1 MNEIKLLFR
10 KDLFILINNIK
21 LILKNPLRLLPYI
34 FVIGYFSFFYFRRTK
49 KSSESLQEIDLE
61 QLQEVTNA
69 VDIIPDAKLYVK
81 LAVIGGLTLIAL
93 AILIFQLYRATKK
106 NISFFSM
113 ADVNMLFT
121 APVSPSSILIYYLVR
136 SVIPILGGSIL
147 FSLYASAQVVDQL
160 GLEVSQVIVMGFGLA
175 LFVFI
180 LFPIKFLIYTLH
192 TKYGIMD
199 YIQKGVFAFGIILL
213 MMMVIPGLM
222 ADKFW
227 HGMFAWLAS
236 PWFDFFPLVGWSRAI
251 ILYPSHENLWLVG
264 GFSFVYVLT
273 FFMILQAVL
282 KHAGYYY
289 EDVLE
294 STKSK
299 EEAKEKVKGKKE
311 ASESTMSL
319 NAKKKLDIPN
329 FGFGAKA
336 LYWRNYVH
344 SSRQDFH
351 PFFGLYGLGFAGLGI
366 LFAGLSRFDWFA
378 HQVIYFYL
386 LILIF
391 IYWIAGMGRN
401 NVGDLKKP
409 YFILI
414 PASWGAKFWNLI
426 RLDLM
431 QTLIFSAI
439 LIVPT
444 VLIAKL
450 SLLLI
455 PAFILAMLMFYLSG
469 FALTTVTNVGFEE
482 GWDRKLIK
490 PVMTIGV
497 LLFGF
502 LPAVGSGLFVYIISK
517 QFAYGMIG
525 ICVGMLLVTG
535 VMLHVAMDLISK
547 IEFKEQEG

>member
-1 MNEIKLLFR
+1 MPEV
-10 KDLFILINNIK
+10 DLDQI
-21 LILKNPLRLLPYI
+21 
-34 FVIGYFSFFYFRRTK
+34 
-49 KSSESLQEIDLE
+49 QDAA
-61 QLQEVTNA
+61 NA
-69 VDIIPDAKLYVK
+69 LNVVPDKYYAKL
-81 LAVIGGLTLIAL
+81 AIIGGLTLIAL
-93 AILIFQLYRATKK
+93 GVLIFQLFRATKK
-106 NISFFSM
+106 NISFFTM
-113 ADVNMLFT
+113 ADVNLLFT
-121 APVSPSSILIYYLVR
+121 SPVSPSNILVYYMIRSILPV
-136 SVIPILGGSIL
+136 LGGSI
-147 FSLYASAQVVDQL
+147 FFMLYASAQVVNQI
-160 GLEVSQVIVMGFGLA
+160 GMSIAEVILMGFGLA
-175 LFVFI
+175 LFVFM
-180 LFPIKFLIYTLH
+180 LFPLKFLIYTLH
-192 TKYGIMD
+192 TKYNVLD
-199 YIQKGVFAFGIILL
+199 YVKRGVFGLGLILFL
-213 MMMVIPGLM
+213 MMVIPGVM
-222 ADKFW
+222 AEKFW
-227 HGMFAWLAS
+227 HGMFAWIAS

-251 ILYPSHENLWLVG
+251 ILYPSHENIWLVI
-264 GFSFVYVLT
+264 GFSTVYFLVFGIVLYT
-273 FFMILQAVL
+273 VVI
-282 KHAGYYY
+282 HSGYYY

-311 ASESTMSL
+311 ANESSMSL
-319 NAKKKLDIPN
+319 NAKKQLDVPD

-351 PFFGLYGLGFAGLGI
+351 PLFGLYGLGFAGLSFI
-366 LFAGLSRFDWFA
+366 FAGLTYFDWFS

-414 PASWGAKFWNLI
+414 PATWSAKFWNLI
-426 RLDLM
+426 KLDLM
-431 QTLIFSAI
+431 QTLIFAVI

-444 VLIAKL
+444 VFIAKL

-455 PAFILAMLMFYLSG
+455 PAFVLAMLMFYLSG
-469 FALTTVTNVGFEE
+469 FAMTTVTNVGFEE

-490 PVMTIGV
+490 PVMMIGV

-502 LPAVGSGLFVYIISK
+502 VPAIGTGLFVFIISK

-525 ICVGMLLVTG
+525 ICVGMALVTG

-547 IEFKEQEG
+547 IEFKEQDG

>member
-10 KDLFILINNIK
+10 KDILILFNNIK
-21 LILKNPLRLLPYI
+21 LILKNPLRLLPYL
-34 FVIGYFSFFYFRRTK
+34 FVVGYFSFFYFRRTV
-49 KSSESLQEIDLE
+49 KSTESMPEVDLD
-61 QLQEVTNA
+61 QIQDAANA
-69 VDIIPDAKLYVK
+69 LNVVPDKYYAKL
-81 LAVIGGLTLIAL
+81 AIIGGLTLIAL
-93 AILIFQLYRATKK
+93 GVLIFQLFRATKK
-106 NISFFSM
+106 NISFFTM
-113 ADVNMLFT
+113 ADVNLLFT
-121 APVSPSSILIYYLVR
+121 SPVSPSNILVYYMIRSILPV
-136 SVIPILGGSIL
+136 LGGSI
-147 FSLYASAQVVDQL
+147 FFMLYASAQVVNQI
-160 GLEVSQVIVMGFGLA
+160 GMSIAEVILMGFGLA
-175 LFVFI
+175 LFVFM
-180 LFPIKFLIYTLH
+180 LFPLKFLIYTLH
-192 TKYGIMD
+192 TKYNVLD
-199 YIQKGVFAFGIILL
+199 YVKRGVFGLGLILFL
-213 MMMVIPGLM
+213 MMVIPGVM
-222 ADKFW
+222 AEKFW
-227 HGMFAWLAS
+227 HGMFAWIAS

-251 ILYPSHENLWLVG
+251 ILYPSHENIWLVI
-264 GFSFVYVLT
+264 GFSTVYFLVFGIVLYT
-273 FFMILQAVL
+273 VVI
-282 KHAGYYY
+282 HSGYYY

-311 ASESTMSL
+311 ANESSMSL
-319 NAKKKLDIPN
+319 NAKKQLDVPD

-351 PFFGLYGLGFAGLGI
+351 PLFGLYGLGFAGLSFI
-366 LFAGLSRFDWFA
+366 FAGLTYFDWFS

-414 PASWGAKFWNLI
+414 PATWSAKFWNLI
-426 RLDLM
+426 KLDLM
-431 QTLIFSAI
+431 QTLIFAVI

-444 VLIAKL
+444 VFIAKL

-455 PAFILAMLMFYLSG
+455 PAFVLAMLMFYLSG
-469 FALTTVTNVGFEE
+469 FAMTTVTNVGFEE

-490 PVMTIGV
+490 PVMMIGV

-502 LPAVGSGLFVYIISK
+502 VPAIGTGLFVFIISK

-525 ICVGMLLVTG
+525 ICVGMALVTG

-547 IEFKEQEG
+547 IEFKEQDG